1 MDKTAFVIPKGLR
14 FEQTAQGIIIE
25 HEGDIILQEALGS
38 AIQKISSTKGDV
50 HISVPLQITE
60 ILAPRGKIFTEHKL
74 VASRLEAQII
84 HSKASLYVSEHVLTT
99 AVLRVNGD
107 IETPK
112 LTANGSVTIGGSA
125 RIEQLAVEGD
135 LTISQDLICEQL
147 YCTDKVTINRNL
159 KASNIESKGAHFEC
173 MGNVKTNELIADL
186 ASVTLKYTSDIKI
199 LRANTI
205 NIEGSSH
212 KIKAIQ
218 ANDTV
223 SISAT
228 EINSDVLF
236 CKHINISDK
245 TIGKIMVLETINP
258 PKAHRLKGCL
268 QLVDLEGFIPNVDE
282 FLQLRGINPT
292 LLKKQDDSS
301 TQEQIKEESNTVFVE
316 ERNVT
321 VTLPSTQV
329 SSISK
334 IKTDIIEEESEEVSE
349 EQRPAMVMMPQIA
362 DSDDAIIDNEQDD
375 NSKPSDLEDE
385 ISDDAL
391 HEEPLG
397 DFFTS
402 VIDNNHDDEILDD
415 EEVQAEEVEAEAE
428 AEEAEEAQAESA
440 PSEKTGEDTDVDAG
454 AGEDPLLEEIRLDV
468 QTILDLYETPPEA
481 LASLAKVLDEGDLY
495 YFRDG
500 LQKTWRRV
508 MHFHQVS
515 NVRYPENLAL
525 LFNELSMKMSKL
537 D

>member
-50 HISVPLQITE
+50 HISVPLEITE

-159 KASNIESKGAHFEC
+159 KASDIESKGTHFEC

-199 LRANTI
+199 LRAMTI

-218 ANDTV
+218 AKDTV

-292 LLKKQDDSS
+292 LFKKQDDSS
-301 TQEQIKEESNTVFVE
+301 NQEPIKEENTVIVE
-316 ERNVT
+316 ERNIT

-334 IKTDIIEEESEEVSE
+334 IETDIIEEESEEVSE
-349 EQRPAMVMMPQIA
+349 DHRPAMVMMPQTSN
-362 DSDDAIIDNEQDD
+362 SDDAIIDDEQDD
-375 NSKPSDLEDE
+375 NSKPSDLDDE

-391 HEEPLG
+391 HEEPLD

-402 VIDNNHDDEILDD
+402 VIDNNHDDEEVQVEEV
-415 EEVQAEEVEAEAE
+415 EEVQ
-428 AEEAEEAQAESA
+428 AEEAEEAQSENA
-440 PSEKTGEDTDVDAG
+440 PSEKTGEDTDVD